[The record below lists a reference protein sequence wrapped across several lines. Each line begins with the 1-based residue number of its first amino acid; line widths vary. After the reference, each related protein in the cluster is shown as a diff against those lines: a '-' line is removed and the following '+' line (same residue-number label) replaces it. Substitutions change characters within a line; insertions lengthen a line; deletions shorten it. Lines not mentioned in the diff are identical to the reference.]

1 MERITQIWVDLFCGA
16 GGTTTGIESAT
27 FEGYKFAKVIACV
40 NHDAMAINS
49 HYENHPDTLHFTED
63 IRTLDLNALVDHLEA
78 MKVLYPDAAVYLWA
92 SLECTNFSHAKG
104 GLPRD
109 ADSRTLAEHL
119 YRYIW
124 ALHPDFIYIEN
135 VREFMGWGPLD
146 ENGKPVSRYKGCDYE
161 KWVNEIVTIG
171 YAYDYRL
178 LNSADFGAYTSR
190 LRYFGQFAKREM
202 ADCIS
207 WPEPTHAKGGAN
219 NLKPYKA
226 VKEVLDLSDVGS
238 SIFNRKKPLVDNT
251 LRRIYAGLEKFVSK
265 DSEPFICSYYG
276 GELGADRSR
285 TLEEP
290 LPTIVNRNIHSL
302 VTPAFISKYYGN
314 GDNVSSLEEP
324 AGTITTV
331 DRMALV
337 HCHKGFLLNPG
348 WGGNN
353 HSAEKP
359 APTIIASQHKIPL
372 SVVNCVEG
380 EFKTDSDASDS
391 EVMGNIKAFCRANG
405 ITDITMRMLKV
416 SELKV
421 IQGFPV
427 DYKLLG
433 SEADK
438 KKFIGNS
445 VCPIVAAALA
455 IASEVATN
463 KVEV

>member
-1 MERITQIWVDLFCGA
+1 
-16 GGTTTGIESAT
+16 
-27 FEGYKFAKVIACV
+27 
-40 NHDAMAINS
+40 
-49 HYENHPDTLHFTED
+49 
-63 IRTLDLNALVDHLEA
+63 
-78 MKVLYPDAAVYLWA
+78 
-92 SLECTNFSHAKG
+92 
-104 GLPRD
+104 LPRD

-119 YRYIW
+119 YRYIQ
-124 ALHPDFIYIEN
+124 ALNPDFIYIEN

-146 ENGKPVSRYKGCDYE
+146 ESGKPVNRLKGCDYE
-161 KWVNEIVTIG
+161 RWVNEIVLMG

-190 LRYFGQFAKREM
+190 LRYFGQFAKLEVS
-202 ADCIS
+202 DCIS
-207 WPEPTHAKGGAN
+207 WPVPTHAKGGTN

-226 VKEVLDLSDVGS
+226 VKEVLDLADVGS

-251 LRRIYAGLEKFVSK
+251 LRRIYAGLEKFVAT
-265 DSEPFICSYYG
+265 DGEPYICSYYG

-285 TLEEP
+285 SLEEP

-353 HSAEKP
+353 HSADKP

-372 SVVNCVEG
+372 SVVNCVKG

-391 EVMGNIKAFCRANG
+391 KVMGNIKTFCRANG
-405 ITDITMRMLKV
+405 IADITMRMLKV
-416 SELKV
+416 TELKV
-421 IQGFPV
+421 IQGFPAN
-427 DYKLLG
+427 YKLLG

-445 VCPIVAAALA
+445 VCPIVAAELA
-455 IASEVATN
+455 IASEMAN
-463 KVEV
+463 QKVEV